1 MRSGIIIVFTF
12 SFISTNT
19 KKEFSIFTYHNSGNA
34 PETCNQDI
42 LITKVANIQN
52 YILKEWG
59 RAMFLSWIVFKL
71 PLNGS
76 VR

>member
-52 YILKEWG
+52 YILKE
-59 RAMFLSWIVFKL
+59 
-71 PLNGS
+71 
-76 VR
+76 